1 MLTNKGTESC
11 DRTTV
16 HRIKKCL
23 PRAPGGNLA
32 DRLGAGECNDLGN
45 GEVYIFQKS
54 PAYFPR
60 EGRRHIVRARI
71 QHSYETKTHIARIVR
86 DFNKRNSPPNP
97 ALQPLQRKV
106 LHQRRYLLLLNA
118 SLKTNLTLSVLHP
131 SLPALGRA
139 FSP

>member
-71 QHSYETKTHIARIVR
+71 QRSYETKTHIARIVR
-86 DFNKRNSPPNP
+86 DFHKKKLAAKSSAAAAAKKSPTSTPISP
-97 ALQPLQRKV
+97 APQGIAQ
-106 LHQRRYLLLLNA
+106 N
-118 SLKTNLTLSVLHP
+118 
-131 SLPALGRA
+131 
-139 FSP
+139 